1 MRRCAGRALWSA
13 ILIGGLPAAALAG
26 AGELPPVACVEAL
39 RLARVEGA
47 SRGATAERTRLEAA
61 LAQPGCE
68 LPALLALVARLP
80 GPGESEEGLAPLRA
94 RLEARLENPAAEVP
108 AGLLSAVARLPATDA
123 QVESLLAALE
133 RRRAAL
139 AAGGR
144 RLAAADDQE
153 LTRVAFELE
162 SRLERWPEA
171 RATLGRLLVLDGDE
185 SWRWRA
191 LELDQRL
198 RRWEDL
204 AADIEALLKNPS
216 APVAYLRPLQV
227 TTLAHLG
234 RFEEMVAAIE
244 RLPPEDPIPAE
255 SSTSPRTELLTEAA
269 WALRDA
275 GMDAEAESVFRRALA
290 VRATHEEA
298 RAALLHL
305 YGSAEE
311 RAAFAAATAA
321 RRAAEEDPQALY
333 DEATALLVTGDAA
346 AARELLARAAPALG
360 GTVYAGAA
368 WYNLGL
374 AAFKLER
381 WGEAADAFAEAG
393 ALEPQRVEIHYQ
405 LGIAL
410 HRAGRCAEA
419 IAPLRRAAELQPER
433 AATHYY
439 LAECLE
445 MNGERDAANRERELY
460 RRTKSG
466 G

>member
-1 MRRCAGRALWSA
+1 MRGTCALERDPDRRAA
-13 ILIGGLPAAALAG
+13 GCGLAG

-185 SWRWRA
+185 LALARPRA
-191 LELDQRL
+191 RSA
-198 RRWEDL
+198 L
-204 AADIEALLKNPS
+204 ASLGGPGGGHRSAAEEPS

-255 SSTSPRTELLTEAA
+255 SSTTPRTELLTEAA